1 MENSGLRNNLK
12 KELVEQCDAILSV
25 KIARLKKNLDD
36 LQEDLNNESKSS
48 AGDKYETGREMINL
62 EWNKLSA
69 QMNELLKLREILLR
83 IDPERKNDL
92 VTTGSI
98 IMTNKNNYFLSVPL
112 GELKMEN
119 DVFFAVGVN
128 APIVKP
134 MLGKAAGEKVIFNDQ
149 HFEIEHII

>member
-98 IMTNKNNYFLSVPL
+98 VITNKNNYVQSVPL
-112 GELKMEN
+112 GQLKMEN

-134 MLGKAAGEKVIFNDQ
+134 MLGKAAGDKVIFNDQ

>member
-98 IMTNKNNYFLSVPL
+98 VITNKNNYFLSVPL
-112 GELKMEN
+112 GQLKMEN
-119 DVFFAVGVN
+119 EVFFAVGVN
-128 APIVKP
+128 APIIKP
-134 MLGKAAGEKVIFNDQ
+134 MLGKAAGDKVIFNDQ

>member
-98 IMTNKNNYFLSVPL
+98 VMTNKNNYFLSVPL
-112 GELKMEN
+112 GQLKMEN
-119 DVFFAVGVN
+119 EVFFAVGVN
-128 APIVKP
+128 APIIKP
-134 MLGKAAGEKVIFNDQ
+134 MLGKAAGDKVIFNDQ

>member
-1 MENSGLRNNLK
+1 MRNNLK

-98 IMTNKNNYFLSVPL
+98 VITNKNNYFLSVPL
-112 GELKMEN
+112 GQLKMEN

-134 MLGKAAGEKVIFNDQ
+134 MLGKAAGDKVIFNDQ

>member
-98 IMTNKNNYFLSVPL
+98 VITNKNNYFLSVPL
-112 GELKMEN
+112 GQLKMEN

-134 MLGKAAGEKVIFNDQ
+134 MLGKAAGDKVIFNDQ

>member
-1 MENSGLRNNLK
+1 MRNNLK
-12 KELVEQCDAILSV
+12 KVLVEQCDVILSV

-98 IMTNKNNYFLSVPL
+98 VITNKNNYFLSVPL
-112 GELKMEN
+112 GQLKMEN

-134 MLGKAAGEKVIFNDQ
+134 MLGKAAGDKVIFNDQ

>member
-98 IMTNKNNYFLSVPL
+98 VITNKNNYFLSVPL
-112 GELKMEN
+112 GQLKMEN

-128 APIVKP
+128 APIIKP
-134 MLGKAAGEKVIFNDQ
+134 MLGKAAGDKVIFNDQ